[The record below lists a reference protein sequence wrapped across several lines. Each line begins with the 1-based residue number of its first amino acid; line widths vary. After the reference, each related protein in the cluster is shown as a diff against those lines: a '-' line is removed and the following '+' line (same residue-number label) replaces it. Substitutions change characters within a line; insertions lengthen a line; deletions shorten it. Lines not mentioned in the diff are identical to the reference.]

1 MKQVAG
7 IYLPDGEM
15 HMPSYLEASGGEYQN
30 RQLRRSLEYVT
41 NWELAL
47 DIGAHVGMWSKV
59 LVERFQ
65 RVVAFEPM
73 ARLRACLER
82 NVISDRIDV
91 IPIALGKK
99 PGAVSFEYDESHTGM
114 THVSKDRPGLIPVS
128 RLDDF
133 RLTSVGYIKIDT
145 EGFELDVL
153 QGARATLL
161 ENKPIIIV
169 EEKFHGVRHYGHQPY
184 AAIEY
189 LESLGA
195 AVLDRIVDDF
205 IMGWPDTPG
214 KVRQAP
220 TAPLQQELKSAV
232 ARHNS
237 GDIRG
242 ARLTYRQLLRTHA
255 NEPELL
261 HLAAITE
268 LQLKQPEAAL
278 PLLERCASLKPA
290 EGRFHNTLGTCLW
303 MVGRHADAL
312 TAMQRA
318 VEACPSFS
326 EAHANLGEAQAALGH
341 HQQAMSSL
349 ARALELQPNSPNLNY
364 KMGRLHAAHGSRHE
378 ASQLFRRALS
388 LDPKLSAAQEAL
400 AQLGHL

>member
-30 RQLRRSLEYVT
+30 RQLRRSLEFVT
-41 NWELAL
+41 TWGVAI
-47 DIGAHVGMWSKV
+47 DIGAHVGMWSKL
-59 LVERFQ
+59 LVERFD

-73 ARLRACLER
+73 PRLRACLEK
-82 NVISDRIDV
+82 NVISDRLDV
-91 IPIALGKK
+91 VPIALGKK
-99 PGAVSFEYDESHTGM
+99 SGAVSFDYDESHTGM
-114 THVSKDRPGLIPVS
+114 THVAKDRPGLIPVG

-169 EEKFHGVRHYGHQPY
+169 EEKFHGVRHYGHEPY

-214 KVRQAP
+214 KVQAVP
-220 TAPLQQELKSAV
+220 AAPLNSELKTAV

-237 GDIRG
+237 GDVRG
-242 ARLTYRQLLRTHA
+242 ARLAYRKLLREHPGEA
-255 NEPELL
+255 ELL
-261 HLAAITE
+261 HLAAIAE
-268 LQLKQPEAAL
+268 LQLKQPAGAL
-278 PLLERCASLKPA
+278 PLLERCVALQPSEA
-290 EGRFHNTLGTCLW
+290 RYHNTLGTSLW
-303 MVGRHADAL
+303 MVGRHADAVA
-312 TAMQRA
+312 AMQRA
-318 VEACPSFS
+318 AEINPRFCEAHTNLS
-326 EAHANLGEAQAALGH
+326 EARAALGQT
-341 HQQAMSSL
+341 QQAMESL
-349 ARALELQPNSPNLNY
+349 ARALELQPDSAGLNY
-364 KMGRLHAAHGSRHE
+364 KLGRLHAAHGSRHE
-378 ASQLFRRALS
+378 ASHLFRRALS
-388 LDPKLSAAQEAL
+388 LDPKLNAAQEAL
-400 AQLGHL
+400 TQLGIG